1 MKKRNT
7 IALILAAAM
16 LFTSCSKA
24 AEETTEE
31 TTRETTA
38 ATTTTAEE
46 TTAQTTAAP
55 TATPT
60 PRPTTTPTPI
70 PSPTPVPTVEM
81 PDPFPDL
88 AAPEGT
94 YFTSNGE
101 SYEEYFVTDYTFAD
115 DCLSG
120 SFTISSF
127 VSYDMDYI
135 RSLSIGDTLDNGN
148 EITDME
154 FIPENG
160 RVVID
165 REQGW
170 LFIFELQENGSFYF
184 FDEIG
189 FPSTTQIGTQ
199 EFAISPDVIVVDG
212 TRPFGPYGI
221 KFGDYTTYFDGV
233 QGFLDQLNDESTW
246 YAPDLYIRVQNGQ
259 IVFIAV
265 NPNLHEAWHD

>member
-1 MKKRNT
+1 MKKKKVLA
-7 IALILAAAM
+7 IFLAATTLA
-16 LFTSCSKA
+16 SCGKA
-24 AEETTEE
+24 PEETTEE
-31 TTRETTA
+31 TTRETTVM
-38 ATTTTAEE
+38 TTTAEE
-46 TTAQTTAAP
+46 TTTQTTAAP

-120 SFTISSF
+120 SFTISSY
-127 VSYDMDYI
+127 VSYDLDYI
-135 RSLSIGDTLDNGN
+135 RSLSIGDMLDNGV
-148 EITDME
+148 EIHDME
-154 FIPENG
+154 FIPERG
-160 RVVID
+160 QVCID
-165 REQGW
+165 PEQGW
-170 LFIFELQENGSFYF
+170 FDRFIVQENGSFYF

-189 FPSTTQIGTQ
+189 FPSITEIGTQ

-212 TRPFGPYGI
+212 TWPFGPYGI
-221 KFGDYTTYFDGV
+221 CLDDNTIYFDGV

>member
-1 MKKRNT
+1 MNKRNT
-7 IALILAAAM
+7 IAILLAVCM
-16 LFTSCSKA
+16 LASCGKA
-24 AEETTEE
+24 PEETPEE
-31 TTRETTA
+31 TTRETTVA
-38 ATTTTAEE
+38 TTTAEE
-46 TTAQTTAAP
+46 TTEETTAAP

-88 AAPEGT
+88 PEPEGT

-101 SYEEYFVTDYTFAD
+101 PYEEYYARDYTFAD

-135 RSLSIGDTLDNGN
+135 RSLSIGDTLDNGC

-154 FIPENG
+154 FIPESG
-160 RVVID
+160 QVCID
-165 REQGW
+165 QEQGW
-170 LFIFELQENGSFYF
+170 FYRFIVQENGSFYF

-221 KFGDYTTYFDGV
+221 CLDDNTIYFDGV

-246 YAPDLYIRVQNGQ
+246 YEPTLYIRVQNGQ